1 MAFVRKSTRT
11 NSVFRKVTSST
22 AFGGGGS
29 NMLSLTS
36 SVNSGLTTA
45 STGGRIM
52 TVASSFG
59 SGGITGTSTG
69 GVSGGV
75 SGTGDGG
82 CAEIEALMSSSVV
95 RDISEISKKY
105 ASGAFGLIK
114 TQLNQTLYN
123 NYSLGLY
130 TARKPL
136 NATYEKVRKF
146 INTNLE
152 GLLQS
157 INLHNTNTTVRSERD
172 AYKLIADKFN
182 DPNEL
187 LAQLNMLRGSVSLFP
202 DQHITVIP
210 VQIKPEYL
218 IYIQTYGY
226 PENGIWDPDLLGA
239 IIMSIGP
246 ASI

>member
-1 MAFVRKSTRT
+1 MSFVRKSAGT

-22 AFGGGGS
+22 AFGGGGT
-29 NMLSLTS
+29 NMLSLNS
-36 SVNSGLTTA
+36 SVNSSVTTA
-45 STGGRIM
+45 SSGGAII
-52 TVASSFG
+52 TVASSVS
-59 SGGITGTSTG
+59 SGGTGTSTG
-69 GVSGGV
+69 GVT
-75 SGTGDGG
+75 GTGDGG
-82 CAEIEALMSSSVV
+82 CAEIEALMSSAVV
-95 RDISEISKKY
+95 TDISEISKNY

-157 INLHNTNTTVRSERD
+157 INLHNTNTTVTSERD

-239 IIMSIGP
+239 IIASIGP
-246 ASI
+246 ATV

>member
-1 MAFVRKSTRT
+1 
-11 NSVFRKVTSST
+11 
-22 AFGGGGS
+22 
-29 NMLSLTS
+29 MLSLTS
-36 SVNSGLTTA
+36 SVNSGTTSA
-45 STGGRIM
+45 LGGGG
-52 TVASSFG
+52 AG
-59 SGGITGTSTG
+59 SGGG
-69 GVSGGV
+69 GGGI
-75 SGTGDGG
+75 GGGGIGDG

-95 RDISEISKKY
+95 TDISEISKNY
-105 ASGAFGLIK
+105 ASGAFNLIK

-157 INLHNTNTTVRSERD
+157 INLYNTNTSVTAEKD
-172 AYKLIADKFN
+172 AYKIIADKFN

-187 LAQLNMLRGSVSLFP
+187 LAQLNMLRGSMSLFP
-202 DQHITVIP
+202 EQHITVIP
-210 VQIKPEYL
+210 VQIKAEYL

-239 IIMSIGP
+239 IM
-246 ASI
+246 ASITPTTV

>member
-1 MAFVRKSTRT
+1 MVFARKNIS
-11 NSVFRKVTSST
+11 NGAFRKVTSST
-22 AFGGGGS
+22 AFGGGGA

-36 SVNSGLTTA
+36 SVNSTSTTA
-45 STGGRIM
+45 SINGDST
-52 TVASSFG
+52 TALTS
-59 SGGITGTSTG
+59 SGG
-69 GVSGGV
+69 
-75 SGTGDGG
+75 SGTGGGGSGNTDG
-82 CAEIEALMSSSVV
+82 CLEIDLLMNSVLV
-95 RDISEISKKY
+95 TDISEISKNY
-105 ASGAFGLIK
+105 ASGAFDIIK
-114 TQLNQTLYN
+114 SQLNQTLYN

-157 INLHNTNTTVRSERD
+157 INLYNINTNVNAQLD
-172 AYKLIADKFN
+172 AYKIIANKFN

-187 LAQLNMLRGSVSLFP
+187 LAQLNMLRGSISLFP

-210 VQIKPEYL
+210 VEIKPQYL
-218 IYIQTYGY
+218 AYIKTYGY

-239 IIMSIGP
+239 ILASIGP
-246 ASI
+246 VSNV

>member
-1 MAFVRKSTRT
+1 MSFARRTGTGTT

-36 SVNSGLTTA
+36 SVNSGTTSA
-45 STGGRIM
+45 LGGGG
-52 TVASSFG
+52 AG
-59 SGGITGTSTG
+59 SGGG
-69 GVSGGV
+69 GIGG
-75 SGTGDGG
+75 GGIGDG

-95 RDISEISKKY
+95 TDISEISKNY
-105 ASGAFGLIK
+105 ASGAFNLIK

-157 INLHNTNTTVRSERD
+157 INLYNTNTSVTAEKD
-172 AYKLIADKFN
+172 AYKIIADKFN

-187 LAQLNMLRGSVSLFP
+187 LAQLNMLRGSMSLFP
-202 DQHITVIP
+202 EQHITVIP
-210 VQIKPEYL
+210 VQIKAEYL

-239 IIMSIGP
+239 IM
-246 ASI
+246 ASITPTTV

>member
-1 MAFVRKSTRT
+1 MSFVRKSGIT
-11 NSVFRKVTSST
+11 NGVFRKVTSST
-22 AFGGGGS
+22 AFGGGGT

-36 SVNSGLTTA
+36 TVNSNVTTA
-45 STGGRIM
+45 SSGG
-52 TVASSFG
+52 TTSSGGG
-59 SGGITGTSTG
+59 SG
-69 GVSGGV
+69 SG
-75 SGTGDGG
+75 SGTGNGG
-82 CAEIEALMSSSVV
+82 CAEIEALMSSTVV
-95 RDISEISKKY
+95 TDIGEISKNY
-105 ASGAFGLIK
+105 ASGAFNLIK

-130 TARKPL
+130 IARKPL
-136 NATYEKVRKF
+136 NATYEKVRNF
-146 INTNLE
+146 INRTLE

-157 INLHNTNTTVRSERD
+157 INLHNTITSVSAEKD

-187 LAQLNMLRGSVSLFP
+187 LAQLNMLRNSVSLFP

-218 IYIQTYGY
+218 IYIQTYGF

-246 ASI
+246 ASV

>member
-1 MAFVRKSTRT
+1 MSFVRKAGSGTT

-36 SVNSGLTTA
+36 SVNSGVTTA
-45 STGGRIM
+45 SSSGG
-52 TVASSFG
+52 G
-59 SGGITGTSTG
+59 SGGGIGSG
-69 GVSGGV
+69 SGGGSG

-82 CAEIEALMSSSVV
+82 CAEIEALMSSAVV
-95 RDISEISKKY
+95 TDISEISKNY
-105 ASGAFGLIK
+105 ASGAFNLIK

-157 INLHNTNTTVRSERD
+157 INLYNTNTSVTAEKD
-172 AYKLIADKFN
+172 AYKIIADKFN
-182 DPNEL
+182 DPNQL
-187 LAQLNMLRGSVSLFP
+187 LAQLNMLRSSMSLFP
-202 DQHITVIP
+202 EQHITVIP

-239 IIMSIGP
+239 ILASIGP
-246 ASI
+246 TTV

>member
-1 MAFVRKSTRT
+1 MSFARRTGVGTT

-29 NMLSLTS
+29 NMLSLSS
-36 SVNSGLTTA
+36 SVNSGVGSAL
-45 STGGRIM
+45 GGAGAGGGGSAGGIGG
-52 TVASSFG
+52 G
-59 SGGITGTSTG
+59 SG
-69 GVSGGV
+69 
-75 SGTGDGG
+75 DG

-95 RDISEISKKY
+95 TDISEISKNY
-105 ASGAFGLIK
+105 ASGAFNLIK
-114 TQLNQTLYN
+114 SQLNQTLYN

-157 INLHNTNTTVRSERD
+157 INLYNVNTSVTAEKD
-172 AYKLIADKFN
+172 AYKIIADKFN

-187 LAQLNMLRGSVSLFP
+187 LAQLNMLRGSMSLFP
-202 DQHITVIP
+202 EQHITVIP
-210 VQIKPEYL
+210 VQIKAEYL

-239 IIMSIGP
+239 IIASIGP
-246 ASI
+246 TTV

>member
-1 MAFVRKSTRT
+1 
-11 NSVFRKVTSST
+11 
-22 AFGGGGS
+22 
-29 NMLSLTS
+29 MLSLTS
-36 SVNSGLTTA
+36 SVNSGVTTA
-45 STGGRIM
+45 SSSGG
-52 TVASSFG
+52 G
-59 SGGITGTSTG
+59 SGGGIGSG
-69 GVSGGV
+69 SGGGSG

-82 CAEIEALMSSSVV
+82 CAEIEALMSSAVV
-95 RDISEISKKY
+95 TDISEISKNY
-105 ASGAFGLIK
+105 ASGAFNLIK

-157 INLHNTNTTVRSERD
+157 INLYNTNTSVTAEKD
-172 AYKLIADKFN
+172 AYKIIADKFN
-182 DPNEL
+182 DPNQL
-187 LAQLNMLRGSVSLFP
+187 LAQLNMLRSSMSLFP
-202 DQHITVIP
+202 EQHITVIP

-239 IIMSIGP
+239 ILASIGP
-246 ASI
+246 TTV

>member
-1 MAFVRKSTRT
+1 
-11 NSVFRKVTSST
+11 
-22 AFGGGGS
+22 
-29 NMLSLTS
+29 MLSLTS
-36 SVNSGLTTA
+36 SVNSTSTTA
-45 STGGRIM
+45 SINGDST
-52 TVASSFG
+52 TAPTN
-59 SGGITGTSTG
+59 SGG
-69 GVSGGV
+69 
-75 SGTGDGG
+75 SGTGGGGSGNTDG
-82 CAEIEALMSSSVV
+82 CLEIDLLMNSVLV
-95 RDISEISKKY
+95 TDISEISKNY
-105 ASGAFGLIK
+105 ASGAFDIIK
-114 TQLNQTLYN
+114 SQLNQTLYN

-157 INLHNTNTTVRSERD
+157 INLYNINTNVNAQLD
-172 AYKLIADKFN
+172 AYKIIADKFN

-210 VQIKPEYL
+210 VEIKPQYL
-218 IYIQTYGY
+218 AYIKTYGY

-239 IIMSIGP
+239 IIASIGP
-246 ASI
+246 VSNV

>member
-1 MAFVRKSTRT
+1 MSFVRKSAGT

-29 NMLSLTS
+29 NMLSLNS

-45 STGGRIM
+45 ATGGTII
-52 TVASSFG
+52 TVANSIG
-59 SGGITGTSTG
+59 SGGGTGTST
-69 GVSGGV
+69 GGV

-82 CAEIEALMSSSVV
+82 CAEIEALMTSSVV
-95 RDISEISKKY
+95 SDISEISKNY
-105 ASGAFGLIK
+105 ASGAFSLIK

-157 INLHNTNTTVRSERD
+157 INLHNTNNTVTSERD
-172 AYKLIADKFN
+172 AYKIIADKFN

-246 ASI
+246 ATV

>member
-1 MAFVRKSTRT
+1 MSFVRKSAGT

-22 AFGGGGS
+22 TFGGGGS
-29 NMLSLTS
+29 NMLSLNS
-36 SVNSGLTTA
+36 SVNNGLTTA
-45 STGGRIM
+45 STGGTII
-52 TVASSFG
+52 TVASSV
-59 SGGITGTSTG
+59 GT
-69 GVSGGV
+69 
-75 SGTGDGG
+75 GTGDGG
-82 CAEIEALMSSSVV
+82 CAEIEALMSSAVV
-95 RDISEISKKY
+95 TDISEISKNY
-105 ASGAFGLIK
+105 SSGAFSLIK

-157 INLHNTNTTVRSERD
+157 INLHNTNTTVTSERD
-172 AYKLIADKFN
+172 AYKIIADKFN

-187 LAQLNMLRGSVSLFP
+187 LAQLNMLRSSVSLFP
-202 DQHITVIP
+202 DQHIIP

-239 IIMSIGP
+239 IIASIGP
-246 ASI
+246 TTV